1 MRRFVIL
8 LLLWVLPIQFGL
20 AATVDALQHA
30 RDGHMEFAS
39 GHSHAVVFDD
49 AAKNV
54 DGDNDADASAKSHGE
69 CGACHCFHSLAF
81 LGEQHHYDFP
91 AAKSAMTRV
100 NSADHTNDFTGL
112 RPDRPQWL
120 FLA

>member
-30 RDGHMEFAS
+30 RGGHTEFAS

-49 AAKNV
+49 AAASV

-69 CGACHCFHSLAF
+69 CGACHFFHSLAF
-81 LGEQHHYDFP
+81 LGNQRHDDFP
-91 AAKSAMTRV
+91 AAESAITCV
-100 NSADHTNDFTGL
+100 DSADPANDFTGL

-120 FLA
+120 LLA